1 MSTRLL
7 PRLFRALRSVAPAVV
22 LCAGCASIEA
32 FSANP
37 RTACAGDAVTVTW
50 AAVGDVTIGSEPAV
64 SDLGPKASAGSQQF
78 IVERDTR
85 FTLKASRLFSC
96 KRTEADVVVAPP
108 AREYGG
114 VAACSS
120 AERAI
125 ALTVP
130 LGDRQVSS
138 ALKVSS
144 VTNGNRRPVVLTK
157 GGVRATIPA
166 GGRSAAFDREPVAGT
181 WTLRAV
187 LAPGESCDDALRAV
201 ANRLTFRVGF
211 GCGE

>member
-1 MSTRLL
+1 MRTQ
-7 PRLFRALRSVAPAVV
+7 LFAAMRSIVPAVV
-22 LCAGCASIEA
+22 LCVGCASIES

-64 SDLGPKASAGSQQF
+64 ADVGSKASAGSQQF
-78 IVERDTR
+78 IVDRDTR

-96 KRTEADVVVAPP
+96 KRTEAAMVVAPP

-130 LGDRQVSS
+130 LGERQVSS
-138 ALKVSS
+138 TLKVSS
-144 VTNGNRRPVVLTK
+144 VINANPRAIVLAR
-157 GGVRATIPA
+157 GSARATIPA

-181 WTLRAV
+181 WTLRAD
-187 LAPGESCDDALRAV
+187 LAPGESCDDALRTV
-201 ANRLTFRVGF
+201 ASRLTFRVGF

>member
-1 MSTRLL
+1 MRTQ
-7 PRLFRALRSVAPAVV
+7 LFAAVRSIVPALV

-37 RTACAGDAVTVTW
+37 RTACAGDAVAVTW

-125 ALTVP
+125 ALTGP
-130 LGDRQVSS
+130 PGGRPVSS
-138 ALKVSS
+138 GPEGSS
-144 VTNGNRRPVVLTK
+144 
-157 GGVRATIPA
+157 
-166 GGRSAAFDREPVAGT
+166 
-181 WTLRAV
+181 
-187 LAPGESCDDALRAV
+187 LA
-201 ANRLTFRVGF
+201 
-211 GCGE
+211 

>member
-1 MSTRLL
+1 MRTQ
-7 PRLFRALRSVAPAVV
+7 LFAAMRSIVPAVV
-22 LCAGCASIEA
+22 LCVGCASIES

-64 SDLGPKASAGSQQF
+64 ADVGSKASAGSQQF
-78 IVERDTR
+78 IVDRDTR

-130 LGDRQVSS
+130 LGERQVSS
-138 ALKVSS
+138 TLKVSS
-144 VTNGNRRPVVLTK
+144 VTNANPRTIVLAK
-157 GGVRATIPA
+157 GSVRATIPA

-181 WTLRAV
+181 WTLRAD
-187 LAPGESCDDALRAV
+187 LAPGESCDDALRTV
-201 ANRLTFRVGF
+201 ASRLTFRVGF